1 MSRLNVMEC
10 RALSLLSSELLVDA
24 KKYPT
29 KMLVLY
35 TAPPPPLLQKK
46 KQGENNPVYM
56 SVRFLCVITITELLS
71 QILLF
76 CTQRHW
82 INAPRDCRLY
92 FNSQQTPSCQ

>member
-10 RALSLLSSELLVDA
+10 RALSLLSSELDLLVVA
-24 KKYPT
+24 KKHPI

-35 TAPPPPLLQKK
+35 TGTPPPSPSKK

-92 FNSQQTPSCQ
+92 FNSL